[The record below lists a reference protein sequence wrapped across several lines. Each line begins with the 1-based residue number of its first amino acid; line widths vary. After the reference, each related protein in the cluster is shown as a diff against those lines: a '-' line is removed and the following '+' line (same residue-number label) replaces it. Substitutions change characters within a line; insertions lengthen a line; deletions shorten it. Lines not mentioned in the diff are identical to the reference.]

1 MQRDFQV
8 IGFLQLDQT
17 RRMACELITRL
28 DFEQLQ
34 NALSEPCVAHE
45 ALKLERQQQETST
58 DRWLQQRTRELETE
72 ALEQK

>member
-1 MQRDFQV
+1 
-8 IGFLQLDQT
+8 
-17 RRMACELITRL
+17 MACELITRL

-34 NALSEPCVAHE
+34 NAYLKLCVAHE

>member
-1 MQRDFQV
+1 
-8 IGFLQLDQT
+8 
-17 RRMACELITRL
+17 MACELITRL

-45 ALKLERQQQETST
+45 ALKLKRQQQETST

>member
-1 MQRDFQV
+1 
-8 IGFLQLDQT
+8 
-17 RRMACELITRL
+17 MAWELITRL

-34 NALSEPCVAHE
+34 NALSESCVAHE
-45 ALKLERQQQETST
+45 ALKLYKQQQETST